1 MSSYW
6 FTSRPDG
13 LEHGHPFLV
22 FDCQDRLHLPLTVF
36 GKEANARLSPK
47 TAQTYLYS
55 ILPWF
60 TCLETDVWQV
70 PAGIPWNPP
79 TLPAHQPAEHH
90 FFTKLHCNTP

>member
-1 MSSYW
+1 MDSYW

-47 TAQTYLYS
+47 TTQTYLHS
-55 ILPWF
+55 ILPWY
-60 TCLETDVWQV
+60 
-70 PAGIPWNPP
+70 
-79 TLPAHQPAEHH
+79 
-90 FFTKLHCNTP
+90 